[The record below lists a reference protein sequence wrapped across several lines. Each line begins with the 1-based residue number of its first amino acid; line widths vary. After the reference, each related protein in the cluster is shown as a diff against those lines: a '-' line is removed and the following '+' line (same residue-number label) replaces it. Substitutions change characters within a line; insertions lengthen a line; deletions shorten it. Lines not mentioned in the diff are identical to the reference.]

1 MFLGAIPG
9 DGCEKGRRII
19 PKEEAKSLY
28 VPMNLSDREIG
39 QLRRK
44 GTSVIEA
51 KINWGHHQ
59 VIRTLQI

>member
-19 PKEEAKSLY
+19 PKEALKVLN

-39 QLRRK
+39 QLRKK
-44 GTSVIEA
+44 GTSGIEA
-51 KINWGHHQ
+51 KINWGQ
-59 VIRTLQI
+59 QS